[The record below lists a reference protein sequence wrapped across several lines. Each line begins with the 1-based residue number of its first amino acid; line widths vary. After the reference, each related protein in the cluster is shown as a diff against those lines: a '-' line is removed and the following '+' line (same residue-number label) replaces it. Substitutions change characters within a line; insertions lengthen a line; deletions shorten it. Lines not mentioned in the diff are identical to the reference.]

1 MDANNVDPPRRLDA
15 VNGPPHYRSN
25 GVEAI
30 EVIEAFGLGF
40 NLGNTVKYVLR
51 AGRKGDA
58 IEDLEKGLWYLQ
70 REIWARKAAAKRVG
84 G

>member
-1 MDANNVDPPRRLDA
+1 VSEKRLDQ
-15 VNGPPHYRSN
+15 VSVDHPPHYSAN

-40 NLGNTVKYVLR
+40 NLGNVVKYVLR

-58 IEDLEKGLWYLQ
+58 VNDLQKAYWYLA
-70 REIWARKAAAKRVG
+70 RELQARKAAK
-84 G
+84 

>member
-1 MDANNVDPPRRLDA
+1 MSGERRLDQ
-15 VNGPPHYRSN
+15 VDGPPHYQAN

-58 IEDLEKGLWYLQ
+58 LTDLKKASWYLD
-70 REIWARKAAAKRVG
+70 REIAARESDVAKQG
-84 G
+84 GA